1 MSLKRLA
8 ILGAVAGVLIAG
20 FLAYDAYTFDPCE
33 IVVRQSIPSPDRK
46 KMVVIFEAK
55 CGATVG
61 SNTQASVVSVS
72 SRFSRHR
79 NPSFFS
85 MDGQH
90 QLTVEWK
97 DDKTIAVA
105 VPPGDKIYRRDTRAD
120 DVSVE
125 YRD

>member
-1 MSLKRLA
+1 MSLKRIA
-8 ILGAVAGVLIAG
+8 IVAAVAGLAAAG
-20 FLAYDAYTFDPCE
+20 FLAYDAYIFDPCE
-33 IVVRQSIPSPDRK
+33 IVVHQSIPSPDQK
-46 KMVVIFEAK
+46 KMVIIFEAE

-61 SNTQASVVSVS
+61 FNTQASIASVSVG
-72 SRFSRHR
+72 FSPHR

-85 MDGQH
+85 MNGQR

-97 DDKTIAVA
+97 DDKVVTVA
-105 VPPGDKIYRRDTRAD
+105 VPPGDKVYRKDTRAD